1 MNKKT
6 ILLVDDEEPILA
18 SVGWFLKTNDFEVE
32 MATSGEEAIALLRER
47 RFDLVV
53 TDLVMPKADGITV
66 LQTAK
71 SLYPEIGV
79 IILTGYGDVG
89 SAVRTLQLG
98 ADDYLQ
104 KPCEIDELISKANR
118 SFEKQ
123 DMIARLKTQNEQL
136 REEVAARRI
145 AEKKLEEVRAGLEQ
159 QVADRTA
166 ALSHTVDELK
176 IALETLLSREKELQG
191 KNRELQDLNTTLSIM
206 LRRREQ
212 EHNDIRKDIAAET
225 VETVIPLLKKA
236 GTQVT
241 GPARHYMET
250 AQANLLDVFAKH
262 PKDVVL
268 VNAKLAPRELQIVH
282 YIKQDKTTKEIA
294 ALLGLSVRTVEAYRE
309 NIRIKLRIKNKKKN
323 LKKFLTSL
331 L

>member
-1 MNKKT
+1 MNRKT

-18 SVGWFLKTNDFEVE
+18 SIGWLLRANDFEVE
-32 MATSGEEAIALLRER
+32 TASSGEEAIAILRER

-66 LQTAK
+66 LEEAK

-79 IILTGYGDVG
+79 IILTGYGDIG

-104 KPCEIDELISKANR
+104 KPCEIEDLVNKANR
-118 SFEKQ
+118 SFERQ
-123 DMIARLKTQNEQL
+123 DLIARLKVQNEQL
-136 REEVAARRI
+136 REEITARRI
-145 AEKKLEEVRAGLEQ
+145 AEQKLEEARASLEQ
-159 QVADRTA
+159 QVAERTA

-191 KNRELQDLNTTLSIM
+191 KNLELQDLNTTLSIM

-225 VETVIPLLKKA
+225 VETVLPLLKKA
-236 GTQVT
+236 KTQLT
-241 GPARHYMET
+241 GSARDYMET

-268 VNAKLAPRELQIVH
+268 VNARLAPRELQIVH
-282 YIKQDKTTKEIA
+282 YIRQDKTTKEIA
-294 ALLGLSVRTVEAYRE
+294 VILGLSVRTVEAYRE
-309 NIRIKLRIKNKKKN
+309 NIRVKLRIKNKKKN
-323 LKKFLTSL
+323 LKKFLTSML
-331 L
+331 

>member
-1 MNKKT
+1 MSRKT
-6 ILLVDDEEPILA
+6 ILLVDDERPILN
-18 SVGWFLKTNDFEVE
+18 SLGWYLKQHDFEVSL
-32 MATSGEEAIALLRER
+32 ADGGEEAIALLRQR

-53 TDLVMPKADGITV
+53 TDLVMENADGVTV
-66 LQTAK
+66 LKKAK

-104 KPCEIDELISKANR
+104 KPCDIDELINKANR
-118 SFEKQ
+118 SFERQ
-123 DMIARLKTQNEQL
+123 DLVAQLKAQNGQL
-136 REEVAARRI
+136 RQEITARKAVEEELREAR
-145 AEKKLEEVRAGLEQ
+145 ASLEQ
-159 QVADRTA
+159 QVAERTA
-166 ALSHTVDELK
+166 ALTHTVEELK
-176 IALETLLSREKELQG
+176 ITLETLLSREKELQS
-191 KNRELQDLNTTLSIM
+191 KNRELHDLNTTLSIM

-212 EHNDIRKDIAAET
+212 EHNEIRKEIAAET

-236 GTQVT
+236 GTQAT
-241 GPARHYMET
+241 GSARDYMET
-250 AQANLLDVFAKH
+250 AQANLLDVFANH
-262 PKDVVL
+262 PHDVVL

-282 YIKQDKTTKEIA
+282 YIRQGKTSKEMA
-294 ALLGLSVRTVEAYRE
+294 DLLGLSVRTIEAYRE

>member
-1 MNKKT
+1 MNKKN

-18 SVGWFLKTNDFEVE
+18 SVGWLLRTNNFGVE
-32 MATSGEEAIALLRER
+32 TAASGEEAIAILRER

-53 TDLVMPKADGITV
+53 TDLVMPEADGITV
-66 LQTAK
+66 LEAAK
-71 SLYPEIGV
+71 SLYPGIGV
-79 IILTGYGDVG
+79 IILTGYGDIG

-104 KPCEIDELISKANR
+104 KPCDVDELISKANR

-123 DMIARLKTQNEQL
+123 DLIARLKVQNEQL
-136 REEVAARRI
+136 REEIAARRI
-145 AEKKLEEVRAGLEQ
+145 AEQKLEEARASLEQ
-159 QVADRTA
+159 QVAERTA
-166 ALSHTVDELK
+166 DLRHTVDELK

-225 VETVIPLLKKA
+225 AEMVIPLLKKA
-236 GTQVT
+236 KTQTT
-241 GPARHYMET
+241 GPARNYMET

-282 YIKQDKTTKEIA
+282 YIRQDKTTKEIA

-309 NIRIKLRIKNKKKN
+309 NIRVKLRIKNKKKN